1 MTNRERA
8 MNILHYRPVDRMPAV
23 HFGYWPELLLEWAEL
38 GKISHDLARAWA
50 DGNAADSELDRLLG
64 WDFNWYRTVGAHNS
78 LLPGFEHKVIETLPD
93 GTQRVQGY
101 NGLIERIRPGVTS
114 IPSEDDYLLKDREAF
129 ETLYRPKMQFC
140 PQRVNYEYF
149 KHFNDTR
156 DPDVPIGLH
165 LGSVLGDIR
174 SMVSVVGMSY
184 LMYDED
190 EDLFADVVDAY
201 ADMQYTCAEEILK
214 TGAKFDFA
222 HYWEDICFN
231 SGPLLSPD
239 KFEELCAKHYKK
251 RNDLCHAY
259 GIDIISLDCDGVT
272 DRLLPIWY
280 QNGVNVMFPI
290 EIGTWGDQFEAARQT
305 YGKGMLGVGG
315 MDKTVL
321 RLDKAAVDKEL
332 ERLVRLSALGG
343 FIPCPDHRLMPGTKF
358 ELVQY
363 YAEKIKEIRI

>member
-8 MNILHYRPVDRMPAV
+8 MNILHYKAADRMPAV
-23 HFGYWPELLLEWAEL
+23 HFGYWPELVQEWAAQ
-38 GKISHDLARAWA
+38 GKIEQRIADTWA

-64 WDFNWYRTVGAHNS
+64 WDFNWYRTVSANNS
-78 LLPGFEHKVIETLPD
+78 LYPCFEPRVLETLPD
-93 GTQRVQGY
+93 GTRRVQ
-101 NGLIERIRPGVTS
+101 NHDGLIERIRPGVTS

-140 PQRVNYEYF
+140 PERVNYDYF
-149 KHFNDTR
+149 KTFNETR
-156 DPDVPIGLH
+156 DPDVPVGLH
-165 LGSVLGDIR
+165 LGSVLGNIR

-201 ADMQYTCAEEILK
+201 ADMQYKCAEEILK

-231 SGPLLSPD
+231 TGPLISPA

-272 DRLLPIWY
+272 DKLLPIWY
-280 QNGVNVMFPI
+280 ESGVNVMFPI
-290 EIGTWGDQFEAARQT
+290 EIGTWGDQFEAARQK

-321 RLDKAAVDKEL
+321 RLDKAAVDREL
-332 ERLVRLSALGG
+332 ERLKRLSALGG

>member
-8 MNILHYRPVDRMPAV
+8 MNILHYKPVDRMPAV
-23 HFGYWPELLLEWAEL
+23 HFGYWPELLLEWAEQ

-78 LLPGFEHKVIETLPD
+78 LLPGFEHKIIETLPD

-149 KHFNDTR
+149 KHFNETR

-190 EDLFADVVDAY
+190 EDLFADIVDAY
-201 ADMQYTCAEEILK
+201 ADMQYTCAEEMK
-214 TGAKFDFA
+214 
-222 HYWEDICFN
+222 
-231 SGPLLSPD
+231 
-239 KFEELCAKHYKK
+239 
-251 RNDLCHAY
+251 
-259 GIDIISLDCDGVT
+259 SLH
-272 DRLLPIWY
+272 I
-280 QNGVNVMFPI
+280 F
-290 EIGTWGDQFEAARQT
+290 
-305 YGKGMLGVGG
+305 
-315 MDKTVL
+315 
-321 RLDKAAVDKEL
+321 
-332 ERLVRLSALGG
+332 
-343 FIPCPDHRLMPGTKF
+343 HRLPLQTK
-358 ELVQY
+358 
-363 YAEKIKEIRI
+363 